1 MTFLD
6 AYNWGY
12 CDWNQYSI
20 KTINGNKLQIRY
32 LEMKDN
38 KNYKYENFLD
48 GKFHSIKG
56 TSFYYSK
63 RESRISFYVGSIEVK
78 KKKIRVDVYQE
89 QNHKRPH
96 AHIEDHK
103 ASFDLRD
110 GSLIEGECD
119 TKEQKAVQEWIQK
132 NSMVLNEIWTALQ
145 NGESNEKLNV
155 LKQKLS
161 C

>member
-1 MTFLD
+1 M
-6 AYNWGY
+6 
-12 CDWNQYSI
+12 
-20 KTINGNKLQIRY
+20 
-32 LEMKDN
+32 EDN

-78 KKKIRVDVYQE
+78 KKKIRVDVYKE

-110 GSLIEGECD
+110 GSLIEGECNPRV
-119 TKEQKAVQEWIQK
+119 QKAVQDWIQK
-132 NSMVLNEIWTALQ
+132 NSIVLNEIWTALQ
-145 NGESNEKLNV
+145 NGENNEKFNE
-155 LKQKLS
+155 LKQKLA